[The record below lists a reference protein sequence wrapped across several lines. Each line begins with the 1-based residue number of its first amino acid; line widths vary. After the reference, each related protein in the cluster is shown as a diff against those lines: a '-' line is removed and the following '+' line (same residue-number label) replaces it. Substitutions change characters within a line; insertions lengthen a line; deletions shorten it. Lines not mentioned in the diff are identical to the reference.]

1 MTLLDGPVPGATE
14 VTVWDLAMTDPGAIK
29 PGRDPDVEPV
39 LLRAGHPAPELS
51 ALFYRLVGGPWLWV
65 DRLTWP
71 SDRWAA
77 WSARPGVSLITCWV
91 DGVPA
96 GYYELERQGRSVE
109 IVYFGLVEQ
118 FFGAGL
124 GGWLLT
130 DALRTA
136 WAIEGT
142 ERVWLH
148 TCSLDGPAA
157 LGNYQARGLQI
168 ERERTEWRDVPRPDE
183 RAG

>member
-1 MTLLDGPVPGATE
+1 MTLLDGPEPGATE
-14 VTVWDLAMTDPGAIK
+14 VTVWDLEMTDPSAVR
-29 PGRDPDVEPV
+29 PGRTPDVEPV
-39 LLRAGHPAPELS
+39 LLRAAHPAPELS
-51 ALFYRLVGGPWLWV
+51 ALFYRLVGGPWHWV
-65 DRLTWP
+65 DRLTWT
-71 SDRWAA
+71 DERWAD
-77 WSARPGVSLITCWV
+77 WSADPDVSLVTCWV

-96 GYYELERQGRSVE
+96 GYHELQRQGTSVE
-109 IVYFGLVEQ
+109 VVYFGLVER

-136 WAIEGT
+136 WAIPGT

-157 LGNYQARGLQI
+157 LGNYRARGLEVARQ
-168 ERERTEWRDVPRPDE
+168 RTEWRDLPDPA
-183 RAG
+183 RSLG